1 MCLLLK
7 THPTLPHFLTGF
19 RRFHRL
25 EEKVD
30 FPIDFPRSTSVLC
43 PKYSCYAT
51 MSAR

>member
-1 MCLLLK
+1 MCLVLK
-7 THPTLPHFLTGF
+7 THPTLPHSLTGF
-19 RRFHRL
+19 RKVHRL

-30 FPIDFPRSTSVLC
+30 FPMHFVLC